1 MIEQANRRMAEVHN
15 RKTKEASDAAKAIQQ
30 AKQTSAQKQADARKE
45 EKAAINK
52 ALNDH
57 SSNVV
62 K

>member
-1 MIEQANRRMAEVHN
+1 MAEVHN